1 MRPHGFLIAVAAAAL
16 TSTAFAQPAPATSGP
31 GKSSGSSG
39 AQSTSSKSTYDKED
53 CRKDM
58 ANAEDAKRAGHITD
72 KEHAEQKKM
81 AQAKMKRDSGQ
92 GGGDKSAECK

>member
-1 MRPHGFLIAVAAAAL
+1 MRTHALLIALAAGVF
-16 TSTAFAQPAPATSGP
+16 STASL
-31 GKSSGSSG
+31 
-39 AQSTSSKSTYDKED
+39 AQSTAGPSAPPGKGKPDSQAVSKADYGVED

-81 AQAKMKRDSGQ
+81 AQTKMRRDAGRGESD
-92 GGGDKSAECK
+92 GGKAAC